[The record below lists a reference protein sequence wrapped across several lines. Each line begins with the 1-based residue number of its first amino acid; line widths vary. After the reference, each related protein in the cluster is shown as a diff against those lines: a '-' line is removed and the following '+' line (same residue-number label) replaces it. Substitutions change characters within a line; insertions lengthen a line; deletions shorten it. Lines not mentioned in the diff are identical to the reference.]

1 MTDLVLQGIGT
12 GFDKPFIH
20 GNEIILLKAHCF
32 DASLRENDVSLFLDH
47 KEARLGTTA
56 NRLEVYA
63 GKEALVFRYTL
74 PNGSSESEV
83 KFSEIADDFDSYIAC
98 SIGFERTKTETSTI
112 DGVRVVTVIEGKLRE
127 ISLLSCAPAVHS
139 TYGRVVSLETCGT
152 LAEDYD
158 RLQLVGSYVSLHRA
172 MKASENGGNVEYR
185 NVTTPY
191 ERAAANFER
200 TLKTLEYE

>member
-1 MTDLVLQGIGT
+1 MSDLVLQGKAT
-12 GFDKPFIH
+12 DFDKPFIH
-20 GNEIILLKAHCF
+20 GNRILNLRSGCF
-32 DASLRENDVSLFLDH
+32 DASLRECDVSLFLDH
-47 KEARLGTTA
+47 KESRLGTTA

-63 GKEALVFRYTL
+63 GPESLVFRYTL
-74 PNGSSESEV
+74 PNGPSESEV
-83 KFSEIADDFDSYIAC
+83 KLSELADDFDSYIAC
-98 SIGFERTKTETSTI
+98 SIGYEATKTETAVI
-112 DGVRVVTVIEGKLRE
+112 DGVQVTTVIEAKLLE
-127 ISLLSCAPAVHS
+127 ISLLSCAPAVSS
-139 TYGRVVSLETCGT
+139 TYSRVVSLETCGT

-200 TLKTLEYE
+200 T